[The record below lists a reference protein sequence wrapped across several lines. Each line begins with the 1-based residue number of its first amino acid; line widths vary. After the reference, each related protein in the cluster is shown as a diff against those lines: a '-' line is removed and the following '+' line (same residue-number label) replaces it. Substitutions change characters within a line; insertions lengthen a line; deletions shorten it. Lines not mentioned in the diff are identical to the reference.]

1 MIGRGC
7 FLSLVCSLPL
17 IRSIIPACL
26 KPFRAATSTCLVF
39 TAGFTTLGVE
49 LSAARLLDPWF
60 GNSLIVW
67 AALIGLI
74 LSYLA
79 MGYWLGGR
87 HGRPLTASRHAVAT
101 RISRRA
107 LRRWG

>member
-1 MIGRGC
+1 MPETVSRRY
-7 FLSLVCSLPL
+7 LYL
-17 IRSIIPACL
+17 
-26 KPFRAATSTCLVF
+26 LVF

-74 LSYLA
+74 LSIWRSA
-79 MGYWLGGR
+79 TGWAAGW
-87 HGRPLTASRHAVAT
+87 LTARPICSRCCGWLPWA
-101 RISRRA
+101 RS
-107 LRRWG
+107 GSG